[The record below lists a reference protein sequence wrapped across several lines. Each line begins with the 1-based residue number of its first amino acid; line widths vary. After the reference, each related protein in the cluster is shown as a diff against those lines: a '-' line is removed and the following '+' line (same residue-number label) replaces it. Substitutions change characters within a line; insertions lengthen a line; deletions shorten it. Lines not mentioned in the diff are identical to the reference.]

1 MTTKYTFLLPAFKG
15 RYLDESKEI
24 MMNPKVS
31 VIIPNYNHAKYLEQR
46 IESVL
51 NQTYQD
57 FEVIILDDCSP
68 DNGASRAVI
77 ERYRSNPHVSH
88 IVYNEQN
95 SGSTFIQWQKGFSLA
110 KGEIIWI
117 AESDDWCELN
127 FLETL
132 MPLWEKYPDC
142 SVIQSGVHCFHDDG
156 TDAWKN
162 EHTGKITYSNGT
174 DFIKYNMVCSGTA
187 IPNASAVTFRKD
199 VAMSLPQDYMEYKSA
214 GDRLFW
220 IYMLERGNYCKID
233 LPLNHFRIHQNKVSF
248 GKEIDGTQ
256 SRERYRINKYLHTKG
271 YYDKLMWAEEQI
283 CNWDYLVKYPLFS
296 DETRTSLLNLWFP
309 CWWQGK
315 VYISALRKYK
325 SLYLWMYKRL
335 KV

>member
-1 MTTKYTFLLPAFKG
+1 
-15 RYLDESKEI
+15 
-24 MMNPKVS
+24 MNPKVS

-95 SGSTFIQWQKGFSLA
+95 SGSTFIQWKKGFSLA

-132 MPLWEKYPDC
+132 MPLWEQYPDC

-156 TDAWKN
+156 TNAWKN

-335 KV
+335 KG